1 MSSLQVFQDFY
12 ESLMDLPMNDAK
24 FIAKLYARRLLPG
37 NLKATILAQ
46 KTSADKAMMFLD
58 QVIELSVKNNDLTS
72 FKTLLSIMEDG
83 DDDILKKLAN
93 AIKSSLDHLPSSVSS
108 DCGEW

>member
-1 MSSLQVFQDFY
+1 MLPYCGIGRKLTKVVEMSSLKVFQDFY

-24 FIAKLYARRLLPG
+24 FIAKLYARRLLP
-37 NLKATILAQ
+37 
-46 KTSADKAMMFLD
+46 D

-83 DDDILKKLAN
+83 DDDVLKKLAQVFTG
-93 AIKSSLDHLPSSVSS
+93 SSTIIS
-108 DCGEW
+108 W